1 MGVANGNPSSA
12 KFISAK
18 ICRRPIRENLALYGI
33 TFPVF
38 CTKVGKGGGGGGGA
52 FAGHYGTNTM
62 PHQLHLEGHLMHN
75 EQSHVAVLFYK
86 CRQQY
91 AMYVFRST
99 HHGQI

>member
-1 MGVANGNPSSA
+1 MLHPMYNPPPLR
-12 KFISAK
+12 FVL
-18 ICRRPIRENLALYGI
+18 RLE
-33 TFPVF
+33 
-38 CTKVGKGGGGGGGA
+38 KGGGGV

-75 EQSHVAVLFYK
+75 EQSHIAVLYK

-99 HHGQI
+99 HHSQI